1 MSHSVR
7 FGSKMRGGSA
17 VSGFGLGAS
26 YVWRGFR
33 SWSSNPKLMAWGLVP
48 GAATFLLVVGAFVAV
63 SYNVGDAASWV
74 IDRVASGATGP
85 IATALSVLVAIAL
98 VAGSLLAAVY
108 TFTALTLLV
117 GQPFFERISRLVDD
131 ELGPPDAPAEEG
143 WWRSTLRGLA
153 EFAKLL
159 SLTAVVA
166 IGLFFASLIPVA
178 GTVTAFVMG
187 AVFGGWLLS
196 LELTA
201 YPLSRRGHTDLRHRR
216 HQLATQRSVSAG
228 FGVTVFLLFL
238 IPFGAVLA
246 MPSATAGATL
256 LTRRLLGEAE
266 ATRTR

>member
-1 MSHSVR
+1 ML
-7 FGSKMRGGSA
+7 GGLS

-33 SWSSNPKLMAWGLVP
+33 TWSSNPKLMAWGLVP
-48 GAATFLLVVGAFVAV
+48 GAATFLFVVGVFIAV

-74 IDRVASGATGP
+74 IDRVASGATGSF
-85 IATALSVLVAIAL
+85 AAVLSVLVAIAL
-98 VAGSLLAAVY
+98 VAGALLAAVY

-117 GQPFFERISRLVDD
+117 GQPFFERISRMVDD
-131 ELGPPDAPAEEG
+131 ELGPPDAPAENG
-143 WWRSTLRGLA
+143 WWRASLHGLA
-153 EFAKLL
+153 DSAKLL

-166 IGLFFASLIPVA
+166 IGLFFVSLVPVA
-178 GTVTAFVMG
+178 GTVTAFVVG
-187 AVFGGWLLS
+187 AGFGGWLLS

-201 YPLSRRGHTDLRHRR
+201 YPLSRRGHTALRHRR

-246 MPSATAGATL
+246 MPSAIAGATL
-256 LTRRLLGEAE
+256 LARRLLGGSE
-266 ATRTR
+266 ATRTP